1 MERLPHGLVD
11 HLPPLCPRAGSL
23 PATVLPGVIA
33 LTGHAQQACHAGDLV
48 VRLLRVHQ
56 LEPFLRGGFDAKK
69 AAAFPKNA
77 LSASSSWTRRR
88 RLFSSSRSVAANGA
102 SGPGAGPRRS
112 RSCWTQRPSSCAP
125 TSISSATCAI
135 GRSVSSTR
143 AAASRRYSGVY
154 LFRFAIT
161 TTLPQVSTTRHLR
174 RQHQEGKPRA
184 PCRGPGRVAGERCNV
199 VVMPAWHPDF
209 AEVDAPGA
217 HRSRMT
223 STELCEVAGK
233 RVDNNSIA
241 ELACGIGARA
251 RPLGHGS
258 AQGGLADG
266 ADDLL

>member
-1 MERLPHGLVD
+1 GDPWGAVDVVGGMERLPHGLVD

-69 AAAFPKNA
+69 AAAFAKNA
-77 LSASSSWTRRR
+77 LSAASSWTRRR
-88 RLFSSSRSVAANGA
+88 RLCTSARSVAATGA
-102 SGPGAGPRRS
+102 PGPGAGPRRS
-112 RSCWTQRPSSCAP
+112 RPCWTQRPSSCAP

-174 RQHQEGKPRA
+174 RQHQEGKPKDGCLGGGGALMNRPGFSAATLRGRA
-184 PCRGPGRVAGERCNV
+184 
-199 VVMPAWHPDF
+199 
-209 AEVDAPGA
+209 
-217 HRSRMT
+217 
-223 STELCEVAGK
+223 
-233 RVDNNSIA
+233 
-241 ELACGIGARA
+241 
-251 RPLGHGS
+251 LG
-258 AQGGLADG
+258 
-266 ADDLL
+266 